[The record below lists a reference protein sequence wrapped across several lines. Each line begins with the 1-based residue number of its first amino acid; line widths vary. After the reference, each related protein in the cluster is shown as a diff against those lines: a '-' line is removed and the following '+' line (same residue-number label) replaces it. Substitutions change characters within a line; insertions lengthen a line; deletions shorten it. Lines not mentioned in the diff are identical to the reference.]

1 MKNAL
6 FSVLLIKNMYRRTPP
21 RAFRRVSLLFLF
33 LFFENIAVFAVNCP
47 KCKQSYPDFTHLAVH
62 CALEHGTWLCPNC
75 QKTFRVENKKAYRSH
90 RAEEHGEDVCFVCN
104 LRVFRDE
111 NEWEYHCKK
120 HEEKVLF
127 LPNGFPCCPQ
137 MPSDATTVWVRKLH
151 AAHRHGSWID
161 FLCKVRPLHECCELF
176 RNAIFEACYFP
187 KYSEKTFLKSM
198 KDFSE
203 HVCKMHRL
211 CFLCER
217 KLDNTDMFE
226 RQTVQTYFFLNPR
239 GNMFSLKKENFT
251 CYCGKNVQHNAE
263 SRLFAL
269 KIDRLPFGTGLDT
282 VTHPFYCIID
292 ENENEKED
300 PPERL
305 KAGNAMSP
313 ESGGKSAR
321 NHSDKPIKG
330 NSGKPQ
336 SPPLSTKSV
345 DTTLTS
351 IDDKKYK
358 NFPHS
363 IPTMCH

>member
-1 MKNAL
+1 
-6 FSVLLIKNMYRRTPP
+6 MYRRTPP
-21 RAFRRVSLLFLF
+21 RASRRVSLLFLF

-47 KCKQSYPDFTHLAVH
+47 KCKQSYPDFTRLAVH
-62 CALEHGTWLCPNC
+62 AALEHKLWLCPKC
-75 QKTFRVENKKAYRSH
+75 PETFGFENKEAYWLH
-90 RAEEHGEDVCFVCN
+90 RKKEHEEIVCLACN
-104 LRVFRDE
+104 LRAFSDE

-176 RNAIFEACYFP
+176 RNAIFE
-187 KYSEKTFLKSM
+187 TV
-198 KDFSE
+198 FSDWDE
-203 HVCKMHRL
+203 GKFMSNVERFSKHVYDAHGL
-211 CFLCER
+211 CFFCER

-292 ENENEKED
+292 ENENEKKD
-300 PPERL
+300 HSER
-305 KAGNAMSP
+305 
-313 ESGGKSAR
+313 GKAR
-321 NHSDKPIKG
+321 NAVSSKSDASIRKDSEEPKE
-330 NSGKPQ
+330 NSHTAPPPP
-336 SPPLSTKSV
+336 PPLSTKSI

-351 IDDKKYK
+351 VDDKKYK
-358 NFPHS
+358 KLPAFDTDDVSLTDNE
-363 IPTMCH
+363 INVK